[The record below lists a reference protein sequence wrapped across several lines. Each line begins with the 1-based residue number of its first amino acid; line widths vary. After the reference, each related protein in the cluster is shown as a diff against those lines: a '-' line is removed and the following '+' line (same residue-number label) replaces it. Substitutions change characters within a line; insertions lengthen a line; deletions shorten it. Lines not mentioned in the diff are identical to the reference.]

1 MIQSTKPQT
10 RSPHH
15 LLALLVAISVTA
27 MSAAHAQND
36 AASFIARI
44 ENPQSPSVKELD
56 SLSLQA
62 LMERLRVPGVSVAVV
77 KDFKIHWA
85 KAYGV
90 ADKETGRLLDTETR
104 FQAAS
109 ISKPV
114 TALAA
119 MRLVQERRLN
129 LDADITIILKSWQ
142 VPRSAL
148 TRNRP
153 VTPRSLFSH
162 TSGANDGFD
171 FPGYDPKA
179 ALPTVLQI
187 LEGLPPSNVG
197 KVTFAR
203 APFEASRYSGGGV
216 MIMQLALTELSGRP
230 FAQFMQSTVLAPLQ
244 MSNSSFEQPLT
255 VNDTDHAALA
265 HDEQG
270 RRMGPP
276 WRIHPEQATSGLWTT
291 PSDLAKFIIEIQ
303 TAVRGPNGQV
313 LDQRSAREM
322 VSPVGVGRYAIGVA
336 IDQRGDGWYFTHSG
350 SNWGY
355 RAWMSGHIRKGYGI
369 VIMVNSDNGMAVM
382 NQIAERVEKAYNW
395 DSLREPIP
403 Q

>member
-1 MIQSTKPQT
+1 MISPCRK
-10 RSPHH
+10 RSARYLAPL
-15 LLALLVAISVTA
+15 LLAISA
-27 MSAAHAQND
+27 MAMRAAQAQND
-36 AASFIARI
+36 VESFIARI
-44 ENPQSPSVKELD
+44 ENPQSPSHTELD

-62 LMERLRVPGVSVAVV
+62 LMERLRVPGVSIAVV

-90 ADKETGRLLDTETR
+90 ADTETGRLLDTATR

-119 MRLVQERRLN
+119 MRLVQEHRLN
-129 LDADITIILKSWQ
+129 LDADVNTILKSWR
-142 VPRSAL
+142 VPRSEL
-148 TRNRP
+148 TRNRA
-153 VTPRSLFSH
+153 VTPRSLLSH
-162 TSGANDGFD
+162 TSGANDGFG

-179 ALPTVLQI
+179 ALPTVVQI
-187 LEGLPPSNVG
+187 LDGLPPSNVG

-203 APFEASRYSGGGV
+203 APFEASQYSGGGV

-244 MSNSSFEQPLT
+244 MSNSSFEQALA
-255 VNDTDHAALA
+255 VNDTSRAALA

-303 TAVRGPNGQV
+303 TALRGPTGKV
-313 LDQRSAREM
+313 LDQRFAKEM
-322 VSPVGVGRYAIGVA
+322 ISPVGIGRFAIGVA

-355 RAWMSGHIRKGYGI
+355 RAWMSGHVRKGYGV
-369 VIMVNSDNGMAVM
+369 VIMANSDNGMALM
-382 NQIAERVEKAYNW
+382 NQIADRIEKAYNW
-395 DSLREPIP
+395 DSLREPIA

>member
-1 MIQSTKPQT
+1 MINPCRKPSA
-10 RSPHH
+10 RYLAPL
-15 LLALLVAISVTA
+15 LLASSATA
-27 MSAAHAQND
+27 MPAAQAQND
-36 AASFIARI
+36 VESFIARI
-44 ENPQSPSVKELD
+44 ENPQSPSHTDFD

-62 LMERLRVPGVSVAVV
+62 LMDRFHVPGVSVAVV

-90 ADKETGRLLDTETR
+90 ADTETGRLLDTGTR

-114 TALAA
+114 TALAT
-119 MRLVQERRLN
+119 MRLAQERRLN
-129 LDADITIILKSWQ
+129 LDADVNTILKSWH
-142 VPRSAL
+142 VPKSEL
-148 TRNRP
+148 TRNQA
-153 VTPRSLFSH
+153 VTPRSLLSH
-162 TSGANDGFD
+162 TSGANDGFG

-179 ALPTVLQI
+179 ALPTVVQI

-203 APFEASRYSGGGV
+203 APFEASRYSGGGG

-230 FAQFMQSTVLAPLQ
+230 FAQFMQSAVLAPLQ
-244 MSNSSFEQPLT
+244 MSNSSFEQALA
-255 VNDTDHAALA
+255 VNDTSRAALA
-265 HDEQG
+265 HDEHG

-291 PSDLAKFIIEIQ
+291 PSDLAKFIVEIQ
-303 TAVRGPNGQV
+303 TALRGPNGKV
-313 LDQRSAREM
+313 LDQRTAREM

-355 RAWMSGHIRKGYGI
+355 RAWMTGHVRKGYGV
-369 VIMVNSDNGMAVM
+369 VIMANSDNGMALLS
-382 NQIAERVEKAYNW
+382 QIADRIEKAYNW

>member
-1 MIQSTKPQT
+1 MNSPCRK
-10 RSPHH
+10 RSARYLAPL
-15 LLALLVAISVTA
+15 LLAISAIA
-27 MSAAHAQND
+27 MSAAQAQNNVE
-36 AASFIARI
+36 SFIARI
-44 ENPQSPSVKELD
+44 ENPQSPSHTDLD

-62 LMERLRVPGVSVAVV
+62 LMERLHVPGVSIAVV

-90 ADKETGRLLDTETR
+90 ADTETGRLLDTGTR
-104 FQAAS
+104 FQSAS

-119 MRLVQERRLN
+119 MRLVQEHRLN
-129 LDADITIILKSWQ
+129 LDADVNTILKSWH
-142 VPRSAL
+142 VPRSEL
-148 TRNRP
+148 TRNQP
-153 VTPRSLFSH
+153 VTPRSLLSH
-162 TSGANDGFD
+162 TSGANDGFG

-179 ALPTVLQI
+179 ALPTVVQI

-203 APFEASRYSGGGV
+203 APFEASKYSGGGV

-244 MSNSSFEQPLT
+244 MSNSSFEQPLA
-255 VNDTDHAALA
+255 VNNTTRAALA
-265 HDEQG
+265 HDEHG

-303 TAVRGPNGQV
+303 TALRGPNGQV

-322 VSPVGVGRYAIGVA
+322 ISPVGVGRFAIGVA

-355 RAWMSGHIRKGYGI
+355 RAWMSGHVRKGYGV
-369 VIMVNSDNGMAVM
+369 VIMANSDNGMALM
-382 NQIAERVEKAYNW
+382 NQIADRIEKAYNW